1 MTRSS
6 IHRCATLDVWDRD
19 GANKRRQDDYD
30 WARNSINKT
39 KRRSRYELAPR
50 RRACAFPG
58 GWTIATP
65 TSALAP
71 CISSFPRLWV
81 NGFTLNRQPSHVT
94 HRYASS
100 PSSPLR
106 SRPYMCRLV
115 HAALARTPRW
125 LRFPLCSPVRP
136 ATSSV
141 RALKQFGP
149 GAARPHDK
157 ICEGR
162 TVIGCRVLLG
172 GMSGTIIGWLG
183 GMQMQ
188 ADLTRSCGSRA
199 TQRGE

>member
-1 MTRSS
+1 MCIPGRMDDCHPNLCS
-6 IHRCATLDVWDRD
+6 CALHLVLSKTLGQRFYPEPTAIPCHPSLRV
-19 GANKRRQDDYD
+19 
-30 WARNSINKT
+30 
-39 KRRSRYELAPR
+39 
-50 RRACAFPG
+50 FPV
-58 GWTIATP
+58 
-65 TSALAP
+65 
-71 CISSFPRLWV
+71 F
-81 NGFTLNRQPSHVT
+81 
-94 HRYASS
+94 
-100 PSSPLR
+100 PLR